1 MIKRLSAFFIF
12 IIAFINLYS
21 QDHSEMIEGPF
32 DTPQEVT
39 ETCITCHDGV
49 PDEIMKTR
57 HWNWLD
63 FNSETGE
70 QTGIGK
76 QNLINNFCIAVPSN
90 WPRCTSCHISY
101 GWKDKSFDFN
111 SPENI
116 DCLVCHDQ
124 TGTYVK
130 SPTGAGYPDSTVNL
144 VKVAQSVGLPTRANC
159 GNCHF
164 NGGGGAGVKH
174 GDLDESL
181 LEPTEDMDIHMGGMG
196 FQCTECHVTKNHE
209 ISGGRLTSK
218 KDGEGIVACENCHD
232 TDPHSNELLNK
243 HCKTVAC
250 QTCHIPAFARTEP
263 TIMYWDWSVAGEDKI
278 STLDEYGK
286 ETYSKKKGAFKWEKN
301 IVPEY
306 YWYNGT
312 ANYYELGEVIDPGKP
327 AELNKLNGKISD
339 PNSKIYPFKVMRGK
353 QPYDSKNNYI
363 IIPKL
368 FGENGY
374 WKTFDWVK
382 ASEEGMKEVNLDF
395 SGSVGF
401 VETKMYWPINHT
413 VMSSDNALKC
423 TSCHGIG
430 GEHKLN
436 WKKLGYKDDPMK
448 KGTRFSNG
456 YIKQ

>member
-1 MIKRLSAFFIF
+1 M
-12 IIAFINLYS
+12 
-21 QDHSEMIEGPF
+21 
-32 DTPQEVT
+32 
-39 ETCITCHDGV
+39 
-49 PDEIMKTR
+49 
-57 HWNWLD
+57 
-63 FNSETGE
+63 
-70 QTGIGK
+70 
-76 QNLINNFCIAVPSN
+76 
-90 WPRCTSCHISY
+90 
-101 GWKDKSFDFN
+101 
-111 SPENI
+111 
-116 DCLVCHDQ
+116 
-124 TGTYVK
+124 
-130 SPTGAGYPDSTVNL
+130 
-144 VKVAQSVGLPTRANC
+144 
-159 GNCHF
+159 
-164 NGGGGAGVKH
+164 
-174 GDLDESL
+174 
-181 LEPTEDMDIHMGGMG
+181 
-196 FQCTECHVTKNHE
+196 
-209 ISGGRLTSK
+209 
-218 KDGEGIVACENCHD
+218 
-232 TDPHSNELLNK
+232 
-243 HCKTVAC
+243 
-250 QTCHIPAFARTEP
+250 
-263 TIMYWDWSVAGEDKI
+263 
-278 STLDEYGK
+278 
-286 ETYSKKKGAFKWEKN
+286 
-301 IVPEY
+301 PEY

-368 FGENGY
+368 FGEIGY

-382 ASEEGMKEVNLDF
+382 ASEEGMKEVNIDF